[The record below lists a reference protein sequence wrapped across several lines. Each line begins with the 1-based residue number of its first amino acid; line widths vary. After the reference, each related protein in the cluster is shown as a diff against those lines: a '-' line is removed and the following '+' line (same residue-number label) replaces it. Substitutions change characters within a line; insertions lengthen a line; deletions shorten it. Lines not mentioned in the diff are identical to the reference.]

1 MQVSQSALLTFTHRK
16 QSVTPA
22 LSSIMRNRR
31 VQFLPVQW
39 RTNFQLNADEERRR
53 EDAGLDN
60 DFTLNGVSYSPLY
73 SMAYIVFRHH
83 DKEQCTICPR
93 SYEQGPYRY
102 PIFHEVSE
110 I

>member
-1 MQVSQSALLTFTHRK
+1 MQMFRSKVLTSTLRT

-60 DFTLNGVSYSPLY
+60 DFTLNGAFKPS
-73 SMAYIVFRHH
+73 F
-83 DKEQCTICPR
+83 
-93 SYEQGPYRY
+93 
-102 PIFHEVSE
+102 
-110 I
+110 

>member
-1 MQVSQSALLTFTHRK
+1 MQIFQTALLTFTYRK

-60 DFTLNGVSYSPLY
+60 DFTLNGMS
-73 SMAYIVFRHH
+73 
-83 DKEQCTICPR
+83 
-93 SYEQGPYRY
+93 
-102 PIFHEVSE
+102 
-110 I
+110 